1 VSNAQAIEQ
10 SERAL
15 KQLVDK
21 GKPILG
27 YVYPHTPLE
36 IILAHDLMPALLYA
50 NPTVMGSY
58 EASLQTFACSFVR
71 NMFSQRVNDQLPYVS
86 GIVFPGNTC
95 DSLQNLADIWRLRYP
110 QDKIF
115 RLTYPAGNQGEAA
128 VQYFAEELRIFSNSL
143 EDAYG
148 SPFSDAAFRQA
159 VDLVQ
164 QFRNA
169 VQYLYAARLL
179 QPSSVPYHRIA
190 AFVREFHSAPL
201 EKVVEELRATV
212 NDVEHSLAE
221 ADRVDS
227 TKALQHALLERRLDD
242 VSLPSDLPT
251 PRIAIVGG
259 MTEPQAIAELVNAVS
274 KVSSTAVVFDVL
286 SFGFK
291 TIFTPMPA
299 FEGDPFETMARS
311 VLGALLEPTQ
321 EGLPKRLDFLKDALT
336 HLAIDGLIVCEQSFC
351 DPDEFESPSLLAVA
365 SEVGVQSVR
374 LPVDPEFSDRA
385 RLEGRIQSFLET
397 LAHGGAA

>member
-1 VSNAQAIEQ
+1 
-10 SERAL
+10 
-15 KQLVDK
+15 
-21 GKPILG
+21 
-27 YVYPHTPLE
+27 
-36 IILAHDLMPALLYA
+36 
-50 NPTVMGSY
+50 
-58 EASLQTFACSFVR
+58 LQTFACSFIR
-71 NMFSQRVNDQLPYVS
+71 NMFSQRVNDQLPYVN

-95 DSLQNLADIWRLRYP
+95 DSLQNLADIWHLRFP

-115 RLTYPAGNQGEAA
+115 RLTYPAGDQGEAA
-128 VQYFAEELRIFSNSL
+128 VQYFAEELRIFSNKL

-148 SPFSDAAFRQA
+148 SPFSDATFKQA
-159 VDLVQ
+159 VDIVQ
-164 QFRNA
+164 QFRDA
-169 VQYLYAARLL
+169 VQFLYAARLV
-179 QPSSVPYHRIA
+179 QPSTVPYHRIA

-201 EKVVEELRATV
+201 EMVVDELRATV
-212 NDVEHSLAE
+212 NDVEHGLAE
-221 ADRVDS
+221 AGRVDS
-227 TKALQHALLERRLDD
+227 TKALQHALLERRLED
-242 VSLPSDLPT
+242 VSLPPDLPT
-251 PRIAIVGG
+251 PRIAIIGG
-259 MTEPQAIAELVNAVS
+259 MTEPQAIAELVNAIS
-274 KVSSTAVVFDVL
+274 KVSSTAVVFDLL

-299 FEGDPFETMARS
+299 FEGNPFETMARS

-321 EGLPKRLDFLKDALT
+321 EGLPKRLDFLKDVLT

-365 SEVGVQSVR
+365 SEVGVRTVR